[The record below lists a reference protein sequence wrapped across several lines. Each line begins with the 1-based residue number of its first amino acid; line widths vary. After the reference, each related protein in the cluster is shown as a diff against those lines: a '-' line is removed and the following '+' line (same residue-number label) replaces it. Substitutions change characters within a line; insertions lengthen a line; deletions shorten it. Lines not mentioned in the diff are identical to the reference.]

1 MRTFWVVLCFSLLFA
16 PIAQAAPHAN
26 VTLWYDK
33 PAADWEREGL
43 PIGNGAMGAM
53 ITGSVASDTIQFN
66 EKTLW
71 TGGPGSPGYDMGLAP
86 QSQKEALAKVQAL
99 LNAKVQATPE
109 EVAAILGH
117 PVSGYGDYQ
126 SFGELKLTFPN
137 ASDAPKA
144 YRRSLDIARAV
155 ASVTY
160 EDKGV
165 RYRREYFASCPA
177 GVIVV
182 RLSASKP
189 GKIAFTAGLTAPDN
203 RSAMRTAKQGRI
215 TETGALKDNGLKY
228 EAQLQVTAAGGSR
241 RDNADGS
248 VTIAGADSAVLI
260 LSAGTNYR
268 MHYPDYRGADPHAAV
283 MAKVNTAAKK
293 SYTALLTAH
302 MRDYSPL
309 FNRVGFNLGGVLPD
323 KPTDMVRANYGKGD
337 EPVDRA
343 LEALYFQYGR
353 YLLLASS
360 RAGSLP
366 ANLQG
371 VWNKSATPPW
381 NDDYHVNINLQMNYW
396 LADLTNLPEAA
407 TPFYDFIDGLVP
419 PGEISAGRM
428 FGTKGWTV
436 FLNTDVWGF
445 TGVISWPTAFWQP
458 EAGAW
463 LASQYYD
470 HYRYTLD
477 KTFLQ
482 KRAYPVMKGAA
493 ELWLEALVVDPRDG
507 KLVVSPSYSPEHGP
521 FSAGAAMSQQIVYE
535 LFSETAE
542 AARLAGD
549 PAFAAKLDT
558 ARETLDP
565 GLAIGKWGQLKEWKE
580 DWDDAKDEHRHTSH
594 LYALHPGFAISPLTT
609 PALAE
614 AAKVTLKARGD
625 STTAHGEAG
634 TGWSKAWKMN
644 FWARLYDGDHAH
656 LLLAQL
662 LKENTMA
669 NLWDA
674 YVGPPFQI
682 DANFGST
689 AGMAEMLLQSQS
701 GVIDIL
707 PALPKAWPQGS
718 VHGLKARGD
727 VIVDIAWNEG
737 RATHVILHA
746 GHDGAITLR
755 TPLFGGKFTLTDAV
769 SGKPVELTGTGER
782 RSFTAHR
789 NARYQLQF
797 VH

>member
-1 MRTFWVVLCFSLLFA
+1 
-16 PIAQAAPHAN
+16 
-26 VTLWYDK
+26 
-33 PAADWEREGL
+33 
-43 PIGNGAMGAM
+43 
-53 ITGSVASDTIQFN
+53 
-66 EKTLW
+66 
-71 TGGPGSPGYDMGLAP
+71 
-86 QSQKEALAKVQAL
+86 
-99 LNAKVQATPE
+99 
-109 EVAAILGH
+109 
-117 PVSGYGDYQ
+117 
-126 SFGELKLTFPN
+126 
-137 ASDAPKA
+137 
-144 YRRSLDIARAV
+144 
-155 ASVTY
+155 
-160 EDKGV
+160 
-165 RYRREYFASCPA
+165 
-177 GVIVV
+177 
-182 RLSASKP
+182 
-189 GKIAFTAGLTAPDN
+189 
-203 RSAMRTAKQGRI
+203 
-215 TETGALKDNGLKY
+215 
-228 EAQLQVTAAGGSR
+228 
-241 RDNADGS
+241 
-248 VTIAGADSAVLI
+248 
-260 LSAGTNYR
+260 
-268 MHYPDYRGADPHAAV
+268 
-283 MAKVNTAAKK
+283 
-293 SYTALLTAH
+293 
-302 MRDYSPL
+302 
-309 FNRVGFNLGGVLPD
+309 
-323 KPTDMVRANYGKGD
+323 
-337 EPVDRA
+337 
-343 LEALYFQYGR
+343 
-353 YLLLASS
+353 
-360 RAGSLP
+360 
-366 ANLQG
+366 
-371 VWNKSATPPW
+371 
-381 NDDYHVNINLQMNYW
+381 
-396 LADLTNLPEAA
+396 
-407 TPFYDFIDGLVP
+407 
-419 PGEISAGRM
+419 M
-428 FGTKGWTV
+428 FGTRGWTV

-477 KTFLQ
+477 KSFLQ

-558 ARETLDP
+558 AREKLDP